1 MNHNVNTKVIVV
13 MVVQVIISDIGQLRI
28 TQYQKNVH
36 MNVQQD
42 ILIHL
47 ILRLMVEVYTQ
58 FHYVLKIQNVKISIK
73 LKIH

>member
-1 MNHNVNTKVIVV
+1 MNHNVNIKAIVVIVV
-13 MVVQVIISDIGQLRI
+13 IIIINIGQLKI
-28 TQYQKNVH
+28 TQYQRNAH

-47 ILRLMVEVYTQ
+47 ILRLMVEVHTQ

>member
-1 MNHNVNTKVIVV
+1 MNHNANTKIIVV
-13 MVVQVIISDIGQLRI
+13 MVVQVIISDIGQLKI
-28 TQYQKNVH
+28 IQYQKNVH

-47 ILRLMVEVYTQ
+47 ILRLMVEVHTQ

>member
-1 MNHNVNTKVIVV
+1 
-13 MVVQVIISDIGQLRI
+13 
-28 TQYQKNVH
+28 

-47 ILRLMVEVYTQ
+47 ILRLMVEIVTQ
-58 FHYVLKIQNVKISIK
+58 FHCALKINNVKISIK

>member
-13 MVVQVIISDIGQLRI
+13 MVVQVVILDIGQLRI
-28 TQYQKNVH
+28 TQYQRNAH

-47 ILRLMVEVYTQ
+47 ILRLMVEVHIQ
-58 FHYVLKIQNVKISIK
+58 FHYVLKIQNVKILIK
-73 LKIH
+73 LKTH